1 MRKHKPRVRERW
13 QFIRDRLRKEGLVV
27 WTVWGTLVVAFAFA
41 LATARWSIAFVAL
54 ATLGLTLAPVLF
66 VRFFKIELPVTF
78 LAAIVLF
85 VFGSIFL
92 GEALDFYER
101 LWWWDLFLH
110 TFSAI
115 GFGLIGFLFI
125 FMLFEGNRYAA
136 PPGAIAFFAY
146 CFAVA
151 IGTAWEIFE
160 FAMDSLFGFNM
171 LKSGLLDTFSDL
183 IVDAIG
189 AAIGALSG
197 YFYLLGRPFGG
208 LPGLIGQFVKTNR
221 HLFKR
226 DGERETKRRQKPVTP
241 EREAR
246 PGSTRVE
253 NR

>member
-1 MRKHKPRVRERW
+1 MRKRKPKVKERW
-13 QFIRDRLRKEGLVV
+13 QFIRDRLRKEGVV
-27 WTVWGTLVVAFAFA
+27 AWVVWGTLAVAFVGA
-41 LATARWSIAFVAL
+41 LVIGRWSIAFVAL
-54 ATLGLTLAPVLF
+54 ATLGLTLAPVVF
-66 VRFFKIELPVTF
+66 VRFFKIELPVSF

-115 GFGLIGFLFI
+115 GFGLIGFLVM

-136 PPGAIAFFAY
+136 PPAAIAFFAY

-160 FAMDSLFGFNM
+160 FAMDSRFGLNM
-171 LKSGLLDTFSDL
+171 LKSGLVDTFSDL

-208 LPGLIGQFVKTNR
+208 LPGLISQFVKTNR
-221 HLFKR
+221 HLFRR
-226 DGERETKRRQKPVTP
+226 DGEKKTKRRQKPVTS

-246 PGSTRVE
+246 PGPTR
-253 NR
+253 NSAR